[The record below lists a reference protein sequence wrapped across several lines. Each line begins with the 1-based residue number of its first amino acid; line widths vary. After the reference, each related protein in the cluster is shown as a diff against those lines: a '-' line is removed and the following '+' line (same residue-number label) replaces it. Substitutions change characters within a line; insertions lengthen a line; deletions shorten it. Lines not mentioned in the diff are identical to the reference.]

1 MKAARSL
8 VYTALSSPA
17 KLENQGNEVEEE
29 DGGGEEEMLHWHATG
44 VTSYISCYLSAAI
57 CSLPIC
63 TFLPSC
69 ARVNVKAGGGS
80 YFLC

>member
-1 MKAARSL
+1 MKATRSL

-44 VTSYISCYLSAAI
+44 LPPTSHVTCQLPYAHCPYAHSYQVVLV
-57 CSLPIC
+57 LM
-63 TFLPSC
+63 
-69 ARVNVKAGGGS
+69 
-80 YFLC
+80 